1 VRTAAPGA
9 RSAQRQKAG
18 LVTTG
23 SGAGSGA
30 ARGGARESTRDLR
43 ILKEIAEALNGAANV
58 DQALRDVLAHI
69 ADLLGLRTG
78 WIWLID
84 PRTGRFYSATAQ
96 ALPPFLRDP
105 VRMTGHPCWCIE
117 AFRWGK
123 LTAGNIELIE
133 CSRLRTAVTAN
144 QPGTRGFRY
153 HASIPLHFGDRPLG
167 IINVATPRW
176 RRLTRR
182 ELDLL
187 STIASQLSMAIERA
201 RLAEESV
208 RLARLEERT
217 RLARDLHDTLTQGLT
232 AIGLHID
239 AAMGAAAPREVRA
252 QLERALT
259 VTRSSL
265 DEARRSLRELRGS
278 PLNARPLGEALM
290 ALGREMASDTG
301 VRVHVE
307 SRDNLSLPSHIEE
320 ELYRIAAE
328 ALTNVR
334 RHAAAKE
341 VQVTLTRTGRHA
353 RLTIADDGRGFET
366 RLRVRAQPGPEPTG
380 FGLAGMRERAAL
392 IGGRFSVRSR
402 PGHGTQISV
411 TVPPDRV
418 DLADRPASAVPPASA
433 SS

>member
-1 VRTAAPGA
+1 V
-9 RSAQRQKAG
+9 S
-18 LVTTG
+18 
-23 SGAGSGA
+23 
-30 ARGGARESTRDLR
+30 ESTRDLR
-43 ILKEIAEALNGAANV
+43 ILKDIAEALNGAVNV
-58 DQALRDVLAHI
+58 DQALRDVLARI

-84 PRTGRFYSATAQ
+84 PRTGHFYSATAQ

-105 VRMTGHPCWCIE
+105 VRMTGHSCWCIE
-117 AFRWGK
+117 AFRSGK

-133 CSRLRTAVTAN
+133 CSRLRTAVGAD

-176 RRLTRR
+176 RRLSRR

-232 AIGLHID
+232 AIGLHVD
-239 AAMGAAAPREVRA
+239 AAMGMIGDGGEAAGAASLPRATEARA
-252 QLERALT
+252 QLERARV

-265 DEARRSLRELRGS
+265 EEARRSLRELRTS
-278 PLNARPLGEALM
+278 PLDARPLGEALM
-290 ALGREMASDTG
+290 ALGRAMAHDTG
-301 VRVHVE
+301 VRVHVQVQAGPG
-307 SRDNLSLPSHIEE
+307 DDLVLPAAVEE
-320 ELYRIAAE
+320 ELYRIASE
-328 ALTNVR
+328 ALANVR

-341 VQVTLTRTGRHA
+341 VQVMLTRTGGRA
-353 RLTIADDGRGFET
+353 GRRVRLSIVDDGRGFDT
-366 RLRVRAQPGPEPTG
+366 RARATHAG

-392 IGGRFSVRSR
+392 IGGTFVAKSSPNR
-402 PGHGTQISV
+402 GTQISV
-411 TVPPDRV
+411 TAPVDRV
-418 DLADRPASAVPPASA
+418 STS
-433 SS
+433 